1 MDFDEILAMFSPLAL
16 TESVNLMKG
25 TEPLLLTSRL
35 GKNEVNSLDETCV
48 FEVEEGSCNLA
59 PMGYSGDPASN
70 VNIARSVKPYAVTPP
85 QIFMKDR
92 ITASDIN
99 KVRMA
104 AQNPINMTLQDKNA
118 AYNKLIGDKQQ
129 GLNRLVER
137 RIEWLF
143 AQVLR
148 GKVSYTSATGRTFE
162 HDFKLPNAVGIDN
175 EFWNKPVDPGN
186 PVHHLRHLAKHFKK
200 LNNQRDPDLIV
211 MGGAAGDA
219 FMDNPHIEKWLQS
232 AGVQIV
238 QVRAGLAKGESL
250 PIAVL
255 QGSELFEDS
264 ATYED
269 NKGKTIPYIE
279 EDYVYM
285 TNSSLW
291 RLIYGAINDFDAGN
305 PPLVLGARFSKM
317 KVSEDGKALNIFVE
331 SHPLP
336 VVVSNLC
343 VVKAKVV
350 D

>member
-1 MDFDEILAMFSPLAL
+1 MDFDEILAMFSPLTL

-48 FEVEEGSCNLA
+48 FEVEEGSYNLA

-92 ITASDIN
+92 ITANEIN
-99 KVRMA
+99 RVRMA

-129 GLNRLVER
+129 GLNRLIER

-148 GKVSYTSATGRTFE
+148 GKISYMSDTGRAFE
-162 HDFKLPNAVGIDN
+162 HDFKLPAAVNINN
-175 EFWNKPVDPGN
+175 EYWNKPADPGN
-186 PVHHLRHLAKHFKK
+186 PVHQLRHIAKYFKK

-219 FMDNPHIEKWLQS
+219 FMDNPYVEKWLQS

-250 PIAVL
+250 PIAVI
-255 QGSELFEDS
+255 QGSELFEHS

-269 NKGKTIPYIE
+269 NKGKAVPYIE
-279 EDYVYM
+279 DDYVYM

-291 RLIYGAINDFDAGN
+291 RTIYGAINDFDAGN
-305 PPLVLGARFSKM
+305 PPIVLGPRFSKM
-317 KVSEDGKALNIFVE
+317 KVSEDGKALNIYVE

-336 VVVSNLC
+336 VVTSNLC

>member
-1 MDFDEILAMFSPLAL
+1 MDFEEILAMFSPLTL
-16 TESVNLMKG
+16 TESVRLMKG

-48 FEVEEGSCNLA
+48 FEVEEGSYNLA

-70 VNIARSVKPYAVTPP
+70 VNISRTVKSYAVTPP
-85 QIFMKDR
+85 QIFMRDR
-92 ITASDIN
+92 VTASDIN

-118 AYNKLIGDKQQ
+118 AYNKLVGDKQQ
-129 GLNRLVER
+129 GLNRLIDR

-143 AQVLR
+143 AQILR
-148 GKVSYTSATGRTFE
+148 GKISYTSETGRVFE
-162 HDFKLPNAVGIDN
+162 HDFKLPNAVAING
-175 EFWNKPVDPGN
+175 EFWNKPADPGN
-186 PVHHLRHLAKHFKK
+186 PVHQLRHIAKYFKK
-200 LNNQRDPDLIV
+200 LNNQLDPDLIV

-219 FMDNPHIEKWLQS
+219 FMDNPHVEKWLQS

-238 QVRAGLAKGESL
+238 QIRSGLAKGESL
-250 PIAVL
+250 PVAVV
-255 QGSELFEDS
+255 QGSELYEYS

-269 NKGKTIPYIE
+269 NKGKSTPYID

-291 RLIYGAINDFDAGN
+291 RLYYGAINDFDAGN
-305 PPLVLGARFSKM
+305 PPLVLGSRFSKM
-317 KVSEDGKALNIFVE
+317 KVSEDGKALDIFVE

>member
-1 MDFDEILAMFSPLAL
+1 MDFNEILAMFSPLTL
-16 TESVNLMKG
+16 TESVNLMRG

-48 FEVEEGSCNLA
+48 FEVEEGSYNLA

-70 VNIARSVKPYAVTPP
+70 VNISRTVKPYALTPP

-92 ITASDIN
+92 LTASDVN
-99 KVRMA
+99 KARMA

-118 AYNKLIGDKQQ
+118 AYNKRIGDKQQ
-129 GLNRLVER
+129 GLNRLIER

-143 AQVLR
+143 AQTLR
-148 GKVSYTSATGRTFE
+148 GKVSYTSETGRAFE
-162 HDFKLPNAVGIDN
+162 HDFKLPAAVNINN
-175 EFWNKPVDPGN
+175 EYWNKPADPGN
-186 PVHHLRHLAKHFKK
+186 PVHQLRHIAKYFKK
-200 LNNQRDPDLIV
+200 LNNQLNPDLIV

-219 FMDNPHIEKWLQS
+219 FMDNPYVEKWLQS
-232 AGVQIV
+232 AGMQVVQL
-238 QVRAGLAKGESL
+238 RAELAKGEAL

-255 QGSELFEDS
+255 QGSELFEYS

-269 NKGKTIPYIE
+269 NKGKAVPYIE

-291 RLIYGAINDFDAGN
+291 RTIYGAINDFDAGN
-305 PPLVLGARFSKM
+305 PPIVLGPRFSKM
-317 KVSEDGKALNIFVE
+317 KVSEDGKALDIFVE

>member
-48 FEVEEGSCNLA
+48 FEVEEGSYNLA

-148 GKVSYTSATGRTFE
+148 GKVSYTSETGRTFE

-255 QGSELFEDS
+255 QGSELFEYS

>member
-1 MDFDEILAMFSPLAL
+1 MDFNEILAMFSPLTL
-16 TESVNLMKG
+16 TESVKLMRE

-48 FEVEEGSCNLA
+48 FEVEEGSYNLA

-143 AQVLR
+143 AQTLR
-148 GKVSYTSATGRTFE
+148 GKVSYASETGRVFE
-162 HDFKLPNAVGIDN
+162 HDFKLPPAVNINN
-175 EFWNKPVDPGN
+175 EFWNKPADPGN
-186 PVHHLRHLAKHFKK
+186 PVHQLRHIAKQFKK

-219 FMDNPHIEKWLQS
+219 FMDNPHVEKWLQS

-250 PIAVL
+250 PIAVI
-255 QGSELFEDS
+255 QNSELFEYS

-269 NKGKTIPYIE
+269 NKGKAVPYIE
-279 EDYVYM
+279 DDYVYM

-291 RLIYGAINDFDAGN
+291 RLYYGAINDFDAGN
-305 PPLVLGARFSKM
+305 PPLVLGSRFSKM
-317 KVSEDGKALNIFVE
+317 KVSEDGKALDIFVE

>member
-1 MDFDEILAMFSPLAL
+1 MDFNEILAMFCPKAL
-16 TESVNLMKG
+16 LESVNLMKG
-25 TEPLLLTSRL
+25 TEPLLLTNRL

-48 FEVEEGSCNLA
+48 FEVEEGSYNLA
-59 PMGYSGDPASN
+59 PMGYSGDPASK
-70 VNIARSVKPYAVTPP
+70 VNIARSVKPYALTPP
-85 QIFMKDR
+85 QIFMRDR
-92 ITASDIN
+92 VTASDIN

-118 AYNKLIGDKQQ
+118 AYNKLVGDKQQ
-129 GLNRLVER
+129 GLNRLIDR

-148 GKVSYTSATGRTFE
+148 GKISYTSETGRVFE
-162 HDFKLPNAVGIDN
+162 HDFKLPNAVAING
-175 EFWNKPVDPGN
+175 EFWNKPADPGN
-186 PVHHLRHLAKHFKK
+186 PVHQLRHIAKHFKK
-200 LNNQRDPDLIV
+200 LNNQLDPDLIV

-219 FMDNPHIEKWLQS
+219 FMDNPHVEKWLQS

-238 QVRAGLAKGESL
+238 QIRSGLAKGESL
-250 PIAVL
+250 PVAVV
-255 QGSELFEDS
+255 QGSELYEYS

-269 NKGKTIPYIE
+269 NKGKSTPYIE
-279 EDYVYM
+279 DDYVYM

-291 RLIYGAINDFDAGN
+291 RQYNGAINDFDAGN
-305 PPLVLGARFSKM
+305 PPLVLGSRFSKM
-317 KVSEDGKALNIFVE
+317 KVSEDGKALDIFVE